1 MKPGVNQKS
10 CYMLSCILL
19 NSFPLRNQVSQNKS
33 NIRPYAVLI
42 MLFGVFGEIR
52 GPLHSMSLSQLVLK
66 RSGALCAGE
75 RAVSGEEQLNFKEY
89 IFKWEDRNQIS
100 DNQHIWKKFAS
111 LRELQKQWGTES
123 NTKAEAVA
131 AVTGQLGEWGEAG
144 KHGRKGHAA
153 RAGWEHFTG
162 LAGTQTAFLL
172 PCFLRKTR
180 L

>member
-1 MKPGVNQKS
+1 
-10 CYMLSCILL
+10 MLSCILL
-19 NSFPLRNQVSQNKS
+19 NSFPLRSQVSQNKS

-52 GPLHSMSLSQLVLK
+52 GPLYSMSLSQLMIK
-66 RSGALCAGE
+66 WSGALCVGE
-75 RAVSGEEQLNFKEY
+75 RAVPGEEQLNLKEY

-123 NTKAEAVA
+123 KHKSRSCGCRDRAAGRMGGSWKAREERARSPGWLGTFHRPCWD
-131 AVTGQLGEWGEAG
+131 TGSLFAS
-144 KHGRKGHAA
+144 
-153 RAGWEHFTG
+153 
-162 LAGTQTAFLL
+162 
-172 PCFLRKTR
+172 CFLRKTR